1 MLFPWAVRSAGG
13 GQKPQQLEEPLAI
26 SGPPGSSLLELDD
39 ALNRVAALDQRKRP
53 VVAQRFCGG
62 RSVEETAEVL
72 KVSLETA
79 MREWRV
85 ARRGFTLK

>member
-1 MLFPWAVRSAGG
+1 M
-13 GQKPQQLEEPLAI
+13 I
-26 SGPPGSSLLELDD
+26 PGSPLLHAASTIFSNTSRAES
-39 ALNRVAALDQRKRP
+39 VAALDQRKRP